1 MESQERGSDSRNG
14 DRWDLERF
22 MIEPDGGRGFNG
34 GGKKQGKKPGLGAVT
49 FIASGPVLAFT
60 APPMLKHSL
69 NHPKINEV
77 LGRAGHHAKILI
89 ADGNY
94 PASTTLGPNAELVSL
109 NLSPGVVN
117 CVDVLKAVLS
127 AIPIDIVNTM
137 GIPADDPYA
146 KSGDP
151 PIWKTYREVLDEH
164 GVTAPLTPIPK
175 WDFYNAVASREHV
188 LTIQTAEQALWANI
202 LLSVGVR
209 KVGE

>member
-1 MESQERGSDSRNG
+1 
-14 DRWDLERF
+14 
-22 MIEPDGGRGFNG
+22 
-34 GGKKQGKKPGLGAVT
+34 
-49 FIASGPVLAFT
+49 
-60 APPMLKHSL
+60 MLKHTL
-69 NHPKINEV
+69 IHPKINEV

-109 NLSPGVVN
+109 NLSPGIVN

-146 KSGDP
+146 LQGDP
-151 PIWKTYREVLDEH
+151 PIWHRYREVLDEFD
-164 GVTAPLTPIPK
+164 VAARLAPIPK